1 MSLLR
6 LVRNKYFLA
15 GFLLLFHLILISSQ
29 LPLGSKKTLLE
40 KIAFH
45 LFSPVQK
52 AIVSTVNFLRSTTA
66 EINSLTYLYRENQQL
81 KKELFFLSQEKQIL
95 NRKLRYYR
103 SERELEQN
111 LSSLRRIIIP
121 ARFIG
126 FDTANYYRSAI
137 INRGYLDG
145 VDRNLPVCD
154 RYGNLV
160 GRTAEPVSA
169 HEARV
174 VMITSEES
182 GVAVISV
189 TDRLL
194 GILSGDGQ
202 GKCFIKYVMASSN
215 LGQVG
220 DEVETSGLDRVF
232 PAGLKVGRIVAISSE
247 KGMFKKIQ
255 VQPYFDLRELEV
267 VGVIKENLSER

>member
-29 LPLGSKKTLLE
+29 VPLENNKTILE
-40 KIAFH
+40 NIAFH
-45 LFSPVQK
+45 VFTPLQK
-52 AIVSTVNFLRSTTA
+52 FVVSSVNLLKSVSSG
-66 EINSLTYLYRENQQL
+66 INNLKFVWQENQQL
-81 KKELFFLSQEKQIL
+81 KKEIFFLAQEKEIL
-95 NRKLRYYR
+95 KRKLRYYR
-103 SERELEQN
+103 SEKELEDN
-111 LSSLRRIIIP
+111 LSSLRRVIIP
-121 ARFIG
+121 ARLIG

-137 INRGYLDG
+137 IDRGYLDG
-145 VDRNLPVCD
+145 VVKNLPVCD

-160 GRTAEPVSA
+160 GRTADPVTA

-182 GVAVISV
+182 GVAVISL

-255 VQPYFDLRELEV
+255 VQPYFDLRELEL
-267 VGVIKENLSER
+267 VGVITENLAER